1 MSEPR
6 IAVDAMGGDR
16 APEEVVAGALLAVEA
31 FGANIVLVGDEAR
44 IRPLL
49 GGSASDRVAV
59 VHAPEAVPMDQH
71 ASQALRG
78 ADRTSLGRAIE
89 LVKSG
94 EADGVVS
101 AGNSGAFLAIS
112 LVKLRTIEG
121 IARPAI
127 ATVWPALNGPS
138 VLLDSGANVDCRPEW
153 LVQFGIMGSAY
164 ARSALGIE
172 RPRVGILS
180 IGEERTKGNAAV
192 LEAAALLDR
201 APLHF
206 IGNIEGKDM
215 FHNVADVIVADG
227 FVGNVVLK
235 ACEGMIGDLGS
246 VMKKEVLGGGLM
258 AKLGAAL
265 LLPRLRGLRKR
276 YDYET
281 YGGAPLLGLRGNC
294 IVSHGRISRNGIKHA
309 IRAAIEETR
318 ADVVGKIGQLVAG
331 EMVTKV

>member
-31 FGANIVLVGDEAR
+31 FGANLVLVGDEAR

-49 GGSASDRVAV
+49 GGAASDRVAV

-164 ARSALGIE
+164 ARAALGIE

-246 VMKKEVLGGGLM
+246 VMKEEVLGGGLM

-294 IVSHGRISRNGIKHA
+294 IVSHGRVSRNGIKHA

>member
-31 FGANIVLVGDEAR
+31 FGADIVLVGDEAR

-49 GGSASDRVAV
+49 GGSGSDRVAV

-164 ARSALGIE
+164 ARAALGIE

-206 IGNIEGKDM
+206 VGNIEGKDM

>member
-31 FGANIVLVGDEAR
+31 IGANIVLVGDEAR

-164 ARSALGIE
+164 ARAALGIE

>member
-1 MSEPR
+1 MTEPR

-31 FGANIVLVGDEAR
+31 FGANVVLVGDEAR

-49 GGSASDRVAV
+49 HGATGDRVAV
-59 VHAPEAVPMDQH
+59 VHAPEAVPMEQH

-78 ADRTSLGRAIE
+78 SERTSLGRAVE
-89 LVKSG
+89 MMKSG
-94 EADGVVS
+94 EVDGVVS

-164 ARSALGIE
+164 ARAALGIE
-172 RPRVGILS
+172 RPRVAVLS
-180 IGEERTKGNAAV
+180 VGEERTKGNSSV

-201 APLHF
+201 APVHF

-235 ACEGMIGDLGS
+235 TCEGMIADLGS
-246 VMKKEVLGGGLM
+246 IMKQELLGGGLA

-309 IRAAIEETR
+309 IRAAIEEAR
-318 ADVVGKIGQLVAG
+318 ADVVGKIAALVAG
-331 EMVTKV
+331 ETVPSA

>member
-16 APEEVVAGALLAVEA
+16 APEEVVAGALLAVET
-31 FGANIVLVGDEAR
+31 FGANVVLVGDEAR

-49 GGSASDRVAV
+49 HGAIGEQITV

-78 ADRTSLGRAIE
+78 SERTSLGRAVE
-89 LVKSG
+89 LMKSG
-94 EADGVVS
+94 EVQGVVS

-164 ARSALGIE
+164 ARAALGIE
-172 RPRVGILS
+172 RPRVAVLS
-180 IGEERTKGNAAV
+180 VGEERTKGNASV
-192 LEAAALLDR
+192 LEAATLLDR
-201 APLHF
+201 APVHF

-235 ACEGMIGDLGS
+235 TCEGMIGDLGS
-246 VMKKEVLGGGLM
+246 IMKREVLGGGLA

-309 IRAAIEETR
+309 IRAAIEEAR
-318 ADVVGKIGQLVAG
+318 ADVVGKIAALVAG
-331 EMVTKV
+331 DAMART

>member
-1 MSEPR
+1 MTEPR

-49 GGSASDRVAV
+49 HGPTGDRVAV
-59 VHAPEAVPMDQH
+59 VHAPEAVPMEQH

-78 ADRTSLGRAIE
+78 SERTSLGRAVE
-89 LVKSG
+89 MMKSG
-94 EADGVVS
+94 EVDGVVS

-164 ARSALGIE
+164 ARAALGIE
-172 RPRVGILS
+172 RPRVAVLS
-180 IGEERTKGNAAV
+180 VGEERTKGNAAV

-201 APLHF
+201 APVHF

-235 ACEGMIGDLGS
+235 TCEGMIADLGS
-246 VMKKEVLGGGLM
+246 IMKQELLGGGLA

-309 IRAAIEETR
+309 IRAAIEEAR
-318 ADVVGKIGQLVAG
+318 ADVVGKIAALVAG
-331 EMVTKV
+331 ETVPSA

>member
-31 FGANIVLVGDEAR
+31 FGANLVLVGDEAR

-49 GGSASDRVAV
+49 GGAASDRVAV

-164 ARSALGIE
+164 ARAALGIE

-180 IGEERTKGNAAV
+180 IGEERTKGNAAL

-246 VMKKEVLGGGLM
+246 VIKKEVLGGGLM

-294 IVSHGRISRNGIKHA
+294 IVSHGRVSRNGIKHA

>member
-1 MSEPR
+1 MTEPR

-31 FGANIVLVGDEAR
+31 FGANVVLVGDEAR

-49 GGSASDRVAV
+49 HGATGDRVAV
-59 VHAPEAVPMDQH
+59 VHAPEAVPMEQH

-78 ADRTSLGRAIE
+78 SERTSLGRAVE
-89 LVKSG
+89 MMKSG
-94 EADGVVS
+94 EVDGVVS

-127 ATVWPALNGPS
+127 APVWPALNGPS
-138 VLLDSGANVDCRPEW
+138 ALLDSGANVDCRPEW

-164 ARSALGIE
+164 ARAALGIE
-172 RPRVGILS
+172 RPRVAVLS
-180 IGEERTKGNAAV
+180 VGEERTKGNSSV

-201 APLHF
+201 APVHF

-235 ACEGMIGDLGS
+235 TCEGMIADLGS
-246 VMKKEVLGGGLM
+246 IMKQELLGGGLA

-309 IRAAIEETR
+309 IRAAIEEAR
-318 ADVVGKIGQLVAG
+318 ADVVGKIAALVAG
-331 EMVTKV
+331 ETVPSA